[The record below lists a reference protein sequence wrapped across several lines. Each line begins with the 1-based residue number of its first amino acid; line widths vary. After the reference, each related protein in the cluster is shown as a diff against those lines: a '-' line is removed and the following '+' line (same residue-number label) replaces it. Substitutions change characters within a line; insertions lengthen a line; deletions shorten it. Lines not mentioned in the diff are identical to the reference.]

1 MGMPVIIEGETG
13 VGKTALVEMLSKLWN
28 YSHLWQWNQ
37 VRDTLLDTMS
47 RKMDGKPSVHSC
59 VDVLFLLTTE
69 LSDVNAE
76 RLQGC
81 IDVVT
86 SLRTGEPVTD
96 EDLLKVAE
104 LPDAR
109 SPSALFH
116 SVLLE
121 EALKLKDNP
130 VLSLLDRPE
139 PASKNTFNHLFR
151 AAEYRNNA
159 KVSQTMFVKYK
170 HISHPLSSDYYRA
183 AVLNIRS
190 TSQAYLPQTE
200 CSCWYITC
208 V

>member
-1 MGMPVIIEGETG
+1 
-13 VGKTALVEMLSKLWN
+13 
-28 YSHLWQWNQ
+28 
-37 VRDTLLDTMS
+37 MS
-47 RKMDGKPSVHSC
+47 YKP
-59 VDVLFLLTTE
+59 TE

-86 SLRTGEPVTD
+86 NLKSGEPVTD

-116 SVLLE
+116 SVLLD

-139 PASKNTFNHLFR
+139 STSRSSFNHLFR
-151 AAEYRNNA
+151 AAEYCNNA
-159 KVSQTMFVKYK
+159 KVSQRNFV
-170 HISHPLSSDYYRA
+170 HTLM
-183 AVLNIRS
+183 
-190 TSQAYLPQTE
+190 
-200 CSCWYITC
+200 
-208 V
+208 